1 MSGEGVHY
9 HPMRGAHPSVNGVG
23 RDRIVQRSQG
33 RPAPTKRQPMTQ
45 GPVGPLLFRLTV
57 PVAWGTLS
65 LLGYRLA
72 EAWFVGRLG
81 PTPLAAISF
90 AFPVTMVVL
99 SLSIGLGAGAS
110 SVVARALG
118 ASEDGVPRL
127 VADALLLT
135 ALLGTVCA
143 LVGVLGADWLA
154 RLMGAGEDVAP
165 LIARY
170 LRVWFPASI
179 LILVAS
185 VGLSAARAAGDA
197 AFQGSAMVASSLLNL
212 GLAPLAILGG
222 FGVRGLGLVGAPVA
236 SVLAWAPLLAATIWR
251 LRTLHL
257 LSFEHVQLAAF
268 ASSARRILRVGA
280 PAAATNT
287 VIPIAAGIITTL
299 LAPYGHQVVAGFGLG
314 SRVESVAM
322 VPFFALSA
330 VMNPFAGQN
339 AGAGCP
345 GRVRE
350 AMRVVAVFCAALG
363 AVLALGLY
371 GGRAWVASRFTGD
384 AATLHAAM
392 LYLALVPLSYGPAG
406 VIAIANA
413 AFNGL
418 NRPLSAV
425 AVSVARTLVVNVPV
439 AWAGGRL
446 FGVPGI
452 FLGVCVSNLVVG
464 VGSGLWVYAVCDRRP
479 RPPVAALADSVVKV
493 AAPAQPGAD

>member
-1 MSGEGVHY
+1 
-9 HPMRGAHPSVNGVG
+9 
-23 RDRIVQRSQG
+23 
-33 RPAPTKRQPMTQ
+33 MTE

-57 PVAWGTLS
+57 PVAWGVLS

-72 EAWFVGRLG
+72 EAWFVGQLG
-81 PTPLAAISF
+81 PAALAAISF

-110 SVVARALG
+110 AVIARALG
-118 ASEDGVPRL
+118 AREAGVPRL

-135 ALLGTVCA
+135 LLLGTACA
-143 LVGVLGADWLA
+143 VMGVLGADWLA
-154 RLMGAGEDVAP
+154 RLLGAGQDLAP
-165 LIARY
+165 LIASY

-179 LILVAS
+179 FILVAS

-197 AFQGSAMVASSLLNL
+197 NFQGSAMVASSLLNL
-212 GLAPLAILGG
+212 GLAPLAIMGG
-222 FGVRGLGLVGAPVA
+222 LSHPGLGLVGAPVA
-236 SVLAWAPLLAATIWR
+236 SLLAWMPLLAATIWR
-251 LRTLHL
+251 LRYLHL
-257 LSFEHVQLAAF
+257 LSFDHLGWPAF
-268 ASSARRILRVGA
+268 VSSARRILRVGA

-287 VIPIAAGIITTL
+287 VIPVAAGIITSL
-299 LAPYGHQVVAGFGLG
+299 LAPFGHQVVAGFGLG

-345 GRVRE
+345 ERVRE

-363 AVLALGLY
+363 AVLAVVLY
-371 GGRAWVASRFTGD
+371 AGRAWVASRFTGD

-446 FGVPGI
+446 FGVTGI
-452 FLGVCVSNLVVG
+452 FLGICVSNLVVG
-464 VGSGLWVYAVCDRRP
+464 VGSGIWVYAASDRRP
-479 RPPVAALADSVVKV
+479 RPRAGTLADSLVKT

>member
-1 MSGEGVHY
+1 
-9 HPMRGAHPSVNGVG
+9 
-23 RDRIVQRSQG
+23 
-33 RPAPTKRQPMTQ
+33 MTE

-57 PVAWGTLS
+57 PVAWGTFS

-81 PTPLAAISF
+81 PAALAAISF

-110 SVVARALG
+110 SVIARALG
-118 ASEDGVPRL
+118 AREEGVPRL

-135 ALLGTVCA
+135 ALLGTLCA
-143 LVGVLGADWLA
+143 VVGVLGAGWLA
-154 RLMGAGEDVAP
+154 RLMGAGEDLAP
-165 LIARY
+165 LIAGY

-197 AFQGSAMVASSLLNL
+197 AFQGSAMTASSLLNL

-222 FGVRGLGLVGAPVA
+222 FGFPGLGLVGAPVA
-236 SVLAWAPLLAATIWR
+236 SVLAWAPLLAATVWR

-257 LSFEHVQLAAF
+257 LSFEHLRLAAF
-268 ASSARRILRVGA
+268 LSSARRILSVGA

-287 VIPIAAGIITTL
+287 VIPVAAGIITSM
-299 LAPYGHQVVAGFGLG
+299 LAPYGHQAVAGFGLG

-350 AMRVVAVFCAALG
+350 AMRVLAVFCAALG
-363 AVLALGLY
+363 ALLAIGLY
-371 GGRAWVASRFTGD
+371 AGRGWVASRFTGD
-384 AATLHAAM
+384 ADTVHAAM

-439 AWAGGRL
+439 AWAGSRL
-446 FGVPGI
+446 FGVPGV
-452 FLGVCVSNLVVG
+452 FLGICVSNLLVG
-464 VGSGLWVYAVCDRRP
+464 VGSGVWVYVASDRRP
-479 RPPVAALADSVVKV
+479 RLAAGTLADGLVKAV
-493 AAPAQPGAD
+493 APAQPGAD